1 MPTLVDA
8 YNVLHVVGVLPPDL
22 AGIDLEELAELIGSS
37 RYRGDSTI
45 LVCDGTPKPHRV
57 ATRGV
62 DVMFAGPG
70 VKADDAI
77 MRFVKRSSAPR
88 RLRVV
93 TSDREILHATRR
105 RRANVITSETFL
117 EQLAEDRRLSTSGS
131 AKARRNDHRSNGHP
145 ADRRQVEHWLRVFGI
160 DPEDPDSIE
169 EVASPPVSEEDD
181 RGPKMAT
188 SAKKKKATR
197 RPPPGTGILNA
208 RHLGDIQPNEVDQ
221 IDMQKL
227 LDDSERLQTP
237 ESNETNV
244 PEV

>member
-57 ATRGV
+57 ATAGV

-105 RRANVITSETFL
+105 RRANVIRSETFL

-145 ADRRQVEHWLRVFGI
+145 ADRRQVEHWLRVFGL
-160 DPEDPDSIE
+160 DPEDPDLIAE
-169 EVASPPVSEEDD
+169 AAQPAASKEDD
-181 RGPKMAT
+181 RGQKPTTPAR
-188 SAKKKKATR
+188 SKKPTR
-197 RPPPGTGILNA
+197 RRPPGTGILNA
-208 RHLGDIQPNEVDQ
+208 RHLGDIRPEDVDQ

-227 LDDSERLQTP
+227 LDDSPRLQTP
-237 ESNETNV
+237 ESNELNE
-244 PEV
+244 PEA